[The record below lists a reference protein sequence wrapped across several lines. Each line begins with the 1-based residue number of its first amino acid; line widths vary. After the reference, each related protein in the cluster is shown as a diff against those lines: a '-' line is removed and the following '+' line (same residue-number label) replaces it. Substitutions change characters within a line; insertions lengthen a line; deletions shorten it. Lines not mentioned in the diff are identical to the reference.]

1 MGKTKRFNKKRAY
14 KKRRTIRKQKKS
26 RKYHGGITIIENELY
41 EKINIVQNLKRKIQE
56 LQTEYAKSK
65 KNILIEYRLRTEI
78 TSLSK
83 QLENLKKKFSDPKKF
98 FESLI
103 TGNFDENEYKEK
115 DIINDLRFM
124 IFWYKELDLLVTAKE
139 LIKDVIEKKQID
151 NVNYS
156 KYLAIQ
162 AMLKEIVPEESKDD
176 TELEPKKVHETNITE
191 LYTKI
196 LYVKTIVRQIDQ
208 INLYLSQEKNVARI
222 DEFKQKLKKAE
233 KELAAAK
240 EKFSDPEN
248 AVTSLIT
255 EKFDENEYK
264 EEDIINDLRS
274 MIGQNPKLL
283 VTAKKIIKDN
293 NNPKDPNYSKYLAI
307 QEMLKEIVSEESK

>member
-1 MGKTKRFNKKRAY
+1 
-14 KKRRTIRKQKKS
+14 
-26 RKYHGGITIIENELY
+26 
-41 EKINIVQNLKRKIQE
+41 
-56 LQTEYAKSK
+56 
-65 KNILIEYRLRTEI
+65 
-78 TSLSK
+78 
-83 QLENLKKKFSDPKKF
+83 
-98 FESLI
+98 
-103 TGNFDENEYKEK
+103 
-115 DIINDLRFM
+115 
-124 IFWYKELDLLVTAKE
+124 
-139 LIKDVIEKKQID
+139 
-151 NVNYS
+151 
-156 KYLAIQ
+156 
-162 AMLKEIVPEESKDD
+162 MLKEIVPEESKDD